1 MLAHKKYE
9 LKTLMNNFKYVDI
22 FLLSQIAIQLSESKT
37 IKLIEHILALYQKV
51 FGQSN
56 GMKHNCRAMTRTRYA
71 QYLLKSVTR
80 LTFHCAILS

>member
-9 LKTLMNNFKYVDI
+9 LKTLVCGYI
-22 FLLSQIAIQLSESKT
+22 FVITNCNTTFGIQN

-56 GMKHNCRAMTRTRYA
+56 GMKHNCCAMTKTRYA

-80 LTFHCAILS
+80 LSFHCAILS

>member
-1 MLAHKKYE
+1 MWIY
-9 LKTLMNNFKYVDI
+9 F
-22 FLLSQIAIQLSESKT
+22 LSQIAIQLSEF
-37 IKLIEHILALYQKV
+37 LIEHILALYQKV

-56 GMKHNCRAMTRTRYA
+56 GMKHNCRAMTKTRYA

>member
-9 LKTLMNNFKYVDI
+9 LKTLMNMMNNFKYVDI

-51 FGQSN
+51 IGQSN
-56 GMKHNCRAMTRTRYA
+56 GMKWNVA
-71 QYLLKSVTR
+71 L
-80 LTFHCAILS
+80 

>member
-1 MLAHKKYE
+1 MCGYI
-9 LKTLMNNFKYVDI
+9 FDI
-22 FLLSQIAIQLSESKT
+22 TNCNTTFGIQN
-37 IKLIEHILALYQKV
+37 IKLIEHILVLYQKV

-56 GMKHNCRAMTRTRYA
+56 GMKHNCRAMTKTRYA

>member
-1 MLAHKKYE
+1 MWIY
-9 LKTLMNNFKYVDI
+9 FCYDI
-22 FLLSQIAIQLSESKT
+22 TNCNTTFGIQN

-56 GMKHNCRAMTRTRYA
+56 GMKHNCRAMTKTRYA

>member
-9 LKTLMNNFKYVDI
+9 LKTLMCGYI
-22 FLLSQIAIQLSESKT
+22 FVITNCNTTFGIQN

-56 GMKHNCRAMTRTRYA
+56 GMKHNCRAIYDQNKICTVPTQVSHTVDISLRN
-71 QYLLKSVTR
+71 
-80 LTFHCAILS
+80 IIIN

>member
-9 LKTLMNNFKYVDI
+9 LKTLMCGYI
-22 FLLSQIAIQLSESKT
+22 FVITNCNTTFGIQN

-56 GMKHNCRAMTRTRYA
+56 GIKHNCRAMTKTRYA

>member
-9 LKTLMNNFKYVDI
+9 LKTLINNFKYVDI
-22 FLLSQIAIQLSESKT
+22 FLLSHTIFGIQN

-56 GMKHNCRAMTRTRYA
+56 GMKHNCRAMTKTRYA

>member
-1 MLAHKKYE
+1 MCGY
-9 LKTLMNNFKYVDI
+9 I
-22 FLLSQIAIQLSESKT
+22 FVITNYNTTFGIQN

-56 GMKHNCRAMTRTRYA
+56 GMKHNCRAMTKTRYA